1 MLILYIQ
8 HLLCS
13 LVQVYIIFYAYNKTL
28 ILYCI
33 LIEGLYYQ
41 SINLF
46 HTMQYIVLVYT
57 ENNNILRKIHSI
69 HDIYIYTHI
78 NTWCG

>member
-33 LIEGLYYQ
+33 LIEGLYYTVLLLLLLLLLLLF
-41 SINLF
+41 NL
-46 HTMQYIVLVYT
+46 YRDLYL
-57 ENNNILRKIHSI
+57 N
-69 HDIYIYTHI
+69 
-78 NTWCG
+78 